1 MTTKPP
7 ALINAD
13 SRPVLLLAVLLTG
26 SVALVSFAL
35 SFAALRDVATWG
47 NVPSWL
53 TWAVPVMVDASM
65 LVYTLAALVQRQRGA
80 SARLSWFLLALF
92 SLVSVA
98 ANAAH
103 GYDLAGELRPLV
115 GVSVVALAPVGV
127 LASVHTL
134 ASLVVAA
141 PVPAACNET
150 SLSRAKTER
159 AVPEAEPGTTAAAAA
174 MRSRAQAHGHK
185 GARKAVRTDPAVIA
199 QVLRMRSQ
207 GLAQQAVGE
216 ALGISQ
222 WSVSR
227 IERDQRGNSTVAT
240 HEQLLIMT

>member
-47 NVPSWL
+47 NVPAWL

-92 SLVSVA
+92 SFVSVA

-103 GYDLAGELRPLV
+103 GYDLAGDLRPLV
-115 GVSVVALAPVGV
+115 GVSVVGLAPVGV

-141 PVPAACNET
+141 PLPADCDESSA
-150 SLSRAKTER
+150 SPAKGER
-159 AVPEAEPGTTAAAAA
+159 VAPEAGLGTTAAALAV
-174 MRSRAQAHGHK
+174 RNSTQAHEHK
-185 GARKAVRTDPAVIA
+185 GARKTVRTDPAVIA
-199 QVLRMRSQ
+199 QVRSLRSQ

-227 IERDQRGNSTVAT
+227 IERDQRSSSGVAQQ
-240 HEQLLIMT
+240 EPLPVAV